1 MLKRKEDTI
10 KKLLPIAGA
19 VAIITAIIGTIVAH
33 SGNQAVS
40 LHAMRLLKY
49 DLKEGN
55 GMNIANKLTISRVK

>member
-33 SGNQAVS
+33 CRKSGSKSARYASIKV
-40 LHAMRLLKY
+40 
-49 DLKEGN
+49 
-55 GMNIANKLTISRVK
+55 